1 MRGRETRWIPV
12 VGAIVLIVA
21 VGLTVRSMLFPG
33 LQTTPAYPTPTPTPA
48 AVEYTRAT
56 AFWDK
61 TELPALV
68 AVTRSLPAIKKN
80 CRGKLSAA
88 CRTAIQATDQ
98 KLQFAI
104 TVINTG
110 DIPACLTTHVTRL
123 KSDLLSMD
131 GGLQIALN
139 GYRAGDI
146 QKVNQGLAQ
155 YGASSGPLSQ
165 DTAAVTKDVVK
176 LCN

>member
-1 MRGRETRWIPV
+1 MV
-12 VGAIVLIVA
+12 VAGLVL
-21 VGLTVRSMLFPG
+21 RDFLFPG
-33 LQTTPAYPTPTPTPA
+33 LRTQPVLTTPTPTPA

-61 TELPALV
+61 TELPAIT
-68 AVTRSLPAIKKN
+68 AVTRSMPAIKKY
-80 CRGKLSAA
+80 CGGKLKAA
-88 CRTAIQATDQ
+88 CRTAIEATDQ

-104 TVINTG
+104 SVINTG
-110 DIPACLTTHVTRL
+110 DVPACLTTHVTRL

-131 GGLQIALN
+131 GGLAIALN

-146 QKVNQGLAQ
+146 QKVNQGLAH
-155 YGASSGPLSQ
+155 YRESASPLSQ
-165 DTAAVTKDVVK
+165 DAAAVTKDVIK